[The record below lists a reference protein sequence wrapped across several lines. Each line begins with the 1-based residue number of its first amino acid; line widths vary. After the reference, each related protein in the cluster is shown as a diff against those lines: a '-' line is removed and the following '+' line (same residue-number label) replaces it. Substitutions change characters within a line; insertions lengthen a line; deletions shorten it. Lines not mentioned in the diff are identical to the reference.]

1 MSLSYLPEIPVHNS
15 ASNSTESKDIASK
28 NAKSSAQN
36 NNSPSFWQRYQAPVL
51 LTVVGGAIDTIGFI
65 TLFGFF
71 TAHVTGNLVLAG
83 SGLVKGEDGLWIK
96 LASVP
101 LFILTVVVT
110 KIYIDK
116 SKKKRLILSHL
127 LLAEAVFLTAFMIA
141 GLSFQPFID
150 AGGITVAITGGL
162 GLTALAIRNTAS
174 KTVIKHMSPTVLMTG
189 NTTQLG
195 IGLSD
200 YLTNRTSENAKKL
213 GHSSALVISFVIGAL
228 LGAVLY
234 VKLSYWAVGL
244 FVLPVIYLA
253 FLARDKEFLQN
264 IG

>member
-1 MSLSYLPEIPVHNS
+1 MPVHNS
-15 ASNSTESKDIASK
+15 ASNNTESNNTASK
-28 NAKSSAQN
+28 NDKSGAQDDKP
-36 NNSPSFWQRYQAPVL
+36 SSFWQRYQAPVL

-116 SKKKRLILSHL
+116 SKKKQLILSHL
-127 LLAEAVFLTAFMIA
+127 FLAEAVFLTAFMIA

-150 AGGITVAITGGL
+150 AGSITVAITGGL

-200 YLTNRTSENAKKL
+200 YLSNRTSENAKKL

-244 FVLPVIYLA
+244 FVLPVIYLSI
-253 FLARDKEFLQN
+253 LSRDKDFLQN

>member
-1 MSLSYLPEIPVHNS
+1 MSKTVTNNNTAPVHD
-15 ASNSTESKDIASK
+15 EP
-28 NAKSSAQN
+28 
-36 NNSPSFWQRYQAPVL
+36 PSFWQRYQAPIL
-51 LTVVGGAIDTIGFI
+51 LTIVGGAIDTIGFI

-101 LFILTVVVT
+101 LFIITVVIT

-116 SKKKRLILSHL
+116 SRKQTLVLSHL
-127 LLAEAVFLTAFMIA
+127 FLAEALFLTAFMIA
-141 GLSFQPFID
+141 GLSFQPFTE
-150 AGGITVAITGGL
+150 AGDISVAITGGL

-200 YLTNRTSENAKKL
+200 YIANRSADNAKKL
-213 GHSSALVISFVIGAL
+213 GHSAALVISFVIGAL

-234 VKLSYWAVGL
+234 VNLSYWAVGL
-244 FVLPVIYLA
+244 FVIPVLYLSL
-253 FLARDKEFLQN
+253 LARNPEFLQH
-264 IG
+264 IS

>member
-1 MSLSYLPEIPVHNS
+1 MRLCYLPETPVNNKVADH
-15 ASNSTESKDIASK
+15 STTDL
-28 NAKSSAQN
+28 NAEP
-36 NNSPSFWQRYQAPVL
+36 PSFWQRYQAPIL

-110 KIYIDK
+110 KLYIDNSRK
-116 SKKKRLILSHL
+116 PALVLSHL
-127 LLAEAVFLTAFMIA
+127 FLAEALFLSAFMIA
-141 GLSFQPFID
+141 GLSFQPFTD
-150 AGGITVAITGGL
+150 ADSLNVALTGGL

-174 KTVIKHMSPTVLMTG
+174 KTVIKGMSPTVLMTG

-195 IGLSD
+195 IGLTN
-200 YLTNRTSENAKKL
+200 YLGNRTAENARKL
-213 GHSSALVISFVIGAL
+213 ANSSALVISFVVGAL
-228 LGAVLY
+228 LGALLY
-234 VKLSYWAVGL
+234 VQLSYWAVGL
-244 FVLPVIYLA
+244 FVLPVIYLS
-253 FLARDKEFLQN
+253 FLARDSEFLQH

>member
-1 MSLSYLPEIPVHNS
+1 MHNS
-15 ASNSTESKDIASK
+15 ASNNTESNNTASK
-28 NAKSSAQN
+28 NDKSGAQDKP
-36 NNSPSFWQRYQAPVL
+36 PSFWQRYQAPVL

-116 SKKKRLILSHL
+116 SKKQQLILSHL
-127 LLAEAVFLTAFMIA
+127 FLAEAVFLTAFMIA

-150 AGGITVAITGGL
+150 AGAITVAITGGL

-200 YLTNRTSENAKKL
+200 YLSNRTSENAKKL
-213 GHSSALVISFVIGAL
+213 VHSSALVISFVIGAL

-244 FVLPVIYLA
+244 FVVPVLYLSV
-253 FLARDKEFLQN
+253 LARDKSFLQN